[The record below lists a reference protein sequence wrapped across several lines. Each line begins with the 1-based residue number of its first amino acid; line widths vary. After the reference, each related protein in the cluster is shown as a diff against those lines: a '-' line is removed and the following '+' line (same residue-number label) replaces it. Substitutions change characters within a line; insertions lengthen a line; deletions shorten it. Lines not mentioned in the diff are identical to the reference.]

1 MQSPKVAQ
9 VFAASEGFLPVP
21 ESLSLPGPGARLN
34 PFVQILEAQL
44 QALMA
49 GLGKDS

>member
-1 MQSPKVAQ
+1 MS
-9 VFAASEGFLPVP
+9 AASEGCLPVP
-21 ESLSLPGPGARLN
+21 GSLSLPGPGARLN
-34 PFVQILEAQL
+34 PFIHILEARL